1 MDWEQHSHGVGG
13 VGFTHLFR
21 FQHLNN
27 KDWIGIKIEER
38 ENVVVSY

>member
-1 MDWEQHSHGVGG
+1 MDWEQRSHGVGG

-27 KDWIGIKIEER
+27 KD
-38 ENVVVSY
+38 